1 MFYGIE
7 ILALEILALE
17 LPAEVPIFAHSSL
30 EVTNHT
36 LAKRTPNHCFNV
48 TARQVVYDGID

>member
-1 MFYGIE
+1 MFYGI
-7 ILALEILALE
+7 EILALE